1 MAKIL
6 WDVLSEYQ
14 ILTKLGYFTMD
25 NASNNDAMLLAL
37 ECRLQE
43 EGIEW
48 DSTNHR
54 LRNGHII
61 QLAVGAF
68 LFGRHPN
75 LSDSDDLTRE
85 DIAQWRHWV
94 LLKIAQYRCLGPTQ
108 SSANAGFQERQW
120 WQTQMS
126 MSKLS
131 ELSHWLAQ
139 PIERRPAARS
149 ARSDWLKQGCQLARL
164 DGLSPD

>member
-54 LRNGHII
+54 LRCNHII

-85 DIAQWRHWV
+85 DIAQWR
-94 LLKIAQYRCLGPTQ
+94 QLGPLGKLHIVVWVQRSPQRMQAFKKDSGGTDVNEQ
-108 SSANAGFQERQW
+108 AER
-120 WQTQMS
+120 
-126 MSKLS
+126 
-131 ELSHWLAQ
+131 AQ
-139 PIERRPAARS
+139 PIGLLS
-149 ARSDWLKQGCQLARL
+149 QLSGGQQLARL
-164 DGLSPD
+164 ARIG